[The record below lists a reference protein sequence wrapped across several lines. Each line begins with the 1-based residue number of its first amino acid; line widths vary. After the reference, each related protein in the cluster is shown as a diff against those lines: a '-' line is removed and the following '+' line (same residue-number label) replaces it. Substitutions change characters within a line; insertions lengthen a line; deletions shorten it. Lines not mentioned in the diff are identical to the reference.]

1 MGNAQPAGDARTNQ
15 PRYLAIGGETNKYAV
30 RLYQSYFTASIAGTG
45 TRDQKFMA
53 LASYIG
59 VFSMGGGANEKR
71 MSMAMTSQ
79 AMERAAAPAFAGT
92 VFTSSAGGEVMSFIL
107 PFHLKR
113 IEDVPLPT
121 DRRITLKAVPN
132 QVIAAVRFSGVNHF
146 SYINHYPDTNPVTLP
161 LHFLHCSNHLLST
174 YTYINHY
181 SDPDTNPV
189 TLPLHLLHCSNH
201 LLSTY
206 TYINLFLNLK
216 LYLALIYHFL
226 HDSNHLLSTPY
237 HIGIH
242 QCYGSHPSC

>member
-30 RLYQSYFTASIAGTG
+30 RLYQSYFTASISGSG

-59 VFSMGGGANEKR
+59 VFSMGGGANDKR
-71 MSMAMTSQ
+71 MSMAMTSPVVMSYPMSQ

-121 DRRITLKAVPN
+121 DKRITLKAVPN
-132 QVIAAVRFSGVNHF
+132 QVMAAVRFSGVNNPTTP
-146 SYINHYPDTNPVTLP
+146 ILPLTLILANPDTNLTASTSI
-161 LHFLHCSNHLLST
+161 HISYQLSSMQCR
-174 YTYINHY
+174 YI
-181 SDPDTNPV
+181 PMPWV
-189 TLPLHLLHCSNH
+189 VP
-201 LLSTY
+201 
-206 TYINLFLNLK
+206 I
-216 LYLALIYHFL
+216 
-226 HDSNHLLSTPY
+226 
-237 HIGIH
+237 
-242 QCYGSHPSC
+242 

>member
-71 MSMAMTSQ
+71 MSMAMTSPVVMSYPMSQ

-174 YTYINHY
+174 YTYIN
-181 SDPDTNPV
+181 
-189 TLPLHLLHCSNH
+189 
-201 LLSTY
+201 
-206 TYINLFLNLK
+206 LFLNLK